1 MTPELLQTAL
11 ARALAT
17 SAAARGI
24 DSDPV
29 PDSTLRRSQAQRH
42 GDWVSTIALRSAASL
57 HTDPKTLAEEIA
69 LQLRDDTGVTRV
81 EVAGPGFLNI
91 TVSPSSL
98 AQATADIVGAG
109 EAFGPDHDT
118 AARIET
124 TVNERISSSPELR
137 TLLPAAGTD
146 SLRFHAARGGAAS
159 SHGGDVG
166 LHRADVGLLRTAH
179 LDNPVYLVQVAHA
192 SACRI
197 ERRAAAAGINAA
209 DFDPNALTEATETA
223 LAAALADFI
232 TTTNRAASS
241 GEPQRV
247 TCLLEATAQL
257 FLDWA
262 NTCPVTPS
270 IDEDITRLHASRL
283 VLDRAAI
290 IVLATGLRLLGVCA
304 PERM

>member
-11 ARALAT
+11 ARALAS

-24 DSDPV
+24 DSDPI
-29 PDSTLRRSQAQRH
+29 PDPTLRRSQAQRH

-57 HTDPKTLAEEIA
+57 HSDPRVLAEEIA
-69 LQLRDDTGVTRV
+69 ARLRDDTGVTRV
-81 EVAGPGFLNI
+81 DVAGPGFLNI

-98 AQATADIVGAG
+98 AQAAADIVGAG
-109 EAFGPDHDT
+109 TAFGPDHDT

-137 TLLPAAGTD
+137 ALLPAVGTD
-146 SLRFHAARGGAAS
+146 SVRFHAARGSTAS
-159 SHGGDVG
+159 SHVGDM
-166 LHRADVGLLRTAH
+166 GLLRTAH
-179 LDNPVYLVQVAHA
+179 PDNPVYLVQVAHA
-192 SACRI
+192 SACRV
-197 ERRAAAAGINAA
+197 ERRAASAGINGA
-209 DFDPNALTEATETA
+209 DFDPNALTDATENA

-232 TTTNRAASS
+232 TTTSRAASS

-247 TCLLEATAQL
+247 TCLLEAIAQL

-290 IVLATGLRLLGVCA
+290 IVLATGLRLLGACA